1 MNLAVISLSN
11 EGSRIA
17 AKLAVSWEA
26 CDVFLHAG
34 VTELPHAK
42 RFDRLAELSQEVF
55 PLYQGLVYI
64 APIGAVV
71 RAIAPCIR
79 HKTVDPAVVAVDVG
93 GRWAVSLLSGH
104 EGGANE
110 LAIAVANILDA
121 EPVISTTTEA
131 VKDLIVGVGCRR
143 GAAAGA
149 IVAAIREALSLAGC
163 DLAQRATV
171 GLRRNQGR
179 RARIAGGGPTV
190 GPAVAAGSGGGNPQ
204 LDPGIRAFRL
214 RSGKGGP
221 AGGRGAR
228 GHLGRKEDAITT
240 SQTNTPRRDRGDRP
254 GKLYV
259 VGIGPGGRQH
269 RTLRAV
275 EAIAES
281 QIVVGYT
288 PYLEAIADLT
298 GGKELVASGMTHE
311 VERCRQALHRAA
323 AGEVVALISSGD
335 AGIYGMAGL
344 ALELAEA
351 EDLHVPVEI
360 IPGVTAASAAA
371 AALGAPLML
380 DFAVISLSDLLV
392 SWEVIRRRLEAVA
405 AADLVVALYN
415 PRSEKRVRQLQEAVE
430 ILRAA
435 RSGQT
440 PVGHRHRGRSGRP
453 VAGRHR
459 SGSSARAGG
468 RHADRGHH
476 RQQQHA
482 ADRPLDG
489 HRPWIFYVERNSIPF
504 KRIEIRSTKE
514 NSE

>member
-1 MNLAVISLSN
+1 M
-11 EGSRIA
+11 
-17 AKLAVSWEA
+17 
-26 CDVFLHAG
+26 
-34 VTELPHAK
+34 
-42 RFDRLAELSQEVF
+42 
-55 PLYQGLVYI
+55 
-64 APIGAVV
+64 
-71 RAIAPCIR
+71 
-79 HKTVDPAVVAVDVG
+79 
-93 GRWAVSLLSGH
+93 
-104 EGGANE
+104 
-110 LAIAVANILDA
+110 
-121 EPVISTTTEA
+121 
-131 VKDLIVGVGCRR
+131 GCRR
-143 GAAAGA
+143 GAAADA

-163 DLAQRATV
+163 DLARVRLLASAEIKADEPGLWQAARELGLPLRLVAAEEIRHTVRAFEHSDFV
-171 GLRRNQGR
+171 QKMVDL
-179 RARIAGGGPTV
+179 
-190 GPAVAAGSGGGNPQ
+190 PAVAEPAALLAGRRTQ
-204 LDPGIRAFRL
+204 LILPKQI
-214 RSGKGGP
+214 
-221 AGGRGAR
+221 
-228 GHLGRKEDAITT
+228 
-240 SQTNTPRRDRGDRP
+240 TPRRDRGDRP

-269 RTLRAV
+269 RTLRAI

-281 QIVVGYT
+281 RTVVGYT

-351 EDLHVPVEI
+351 ENLHVPLEI

-415 PRSEKRVRQLQEAVE
+415 PRSKKRVRQL
-430 ILRAA
+430 A
-435 RSGQT
+435 RGGRDL
-440 PVGHRHRGRSGRP
+440 PGRPIGPDARRNRHLGRPGRP
-453 VAGRHR
+453 VAGGYRP
-459 SGSSARAGG
+459 GSSAPAGG

-489 HRPWIFYVERNSIPF
+489 HRP
-504 KRIEIRSTKE
+504 RIS
-514 NSE
+514 